1 MTEGELVTYLLE
13 RGLLSAEC
21 IANGSLRV
29 TGTGGRNSTFRVTTA
44 SGPAYLVKEYR
55 ADDASSR
62 REAALYSYLRRH
74 SDIDLHSHV
83 PAVRHDD
90 PQSGVLVLEHIEG
103 DDLRHLCARG
113 RPPAAAARTA
123 IVLAD
128 LHRLSATDLP
138 TELYEPSI
146 METTVPVGLHRP
158 DDRLFEFYSSA
169 SVEIIALLQTDRELG
184 AALDRIADEWWPGAL
199 IHGDVRSRMSSR
211 SAASPGSTRTSA
223 SSTGKPRPLGI
234 RAGIWAVSSLS
245 SFISGSSRCR

>member
-1 MTEGELVTYLLE
+1 MPAHTTSEYVQFVGMTEGELVTYLLE

-21 IANGSLRV
+21 ITNGSLRV

-55 ADDASSR
+55 ADDGSSR

-138 TELYEPSI
+138 TELYEPWI
-146 METTVPVGLHRP
+146 METQFRSVFIARTTGSSSSTAAHRWKSSLCS
-158 DDRLFEFYSSA
+158 RQTASSA
-169 SVEIIALLQTDRELG
+169 L
-184 AALDRIADEWWPGAL
+184 P
-199 IHGDVRSRMSSR
+199 
-211 SAASPGSTRTSA
+211 
-223 SSTGKPRPLGI
+223 STG
-234 RAGIWAVSSLS
+234 
-245 SFISGSSRCR
+245 